1 MTKNAYGH
9 AVLALACLGIAPV
22 AQAELEPISEQEM
35 SEVQGQGFMAIENL
49 TDGVHQFTRMSLTM
63 DAETR
68 VNADSMTLGSIDGG
82 ADFLAADVA
91 LGHIARE
98 DGVQRIDGQT
108 YSAGDTVPFVGLKPY
123 IELAEV
129 DNQLAGF
136 RMGFREARGTFS
148 SDTESFSGNIGLQ
161 IEQADGSI
169 TPATLFDA
177 NSNATNFRAS
187 HFGIAGE
194 ATDCS
199 VSGGGNCAPLSYL
212 RTLDIGDAPD
222 VEGAPAK
229 FTNDFFL
236 SFQREGVSWQS
247 PEGGNVIEAAKGVF
261 LNLPTSMTLNAETVF
276 QNGIPREQTNY
287 IDRGNGMF

>member
-1 MTKNAYGH
+1 MKKNAYGY
-9 AVLALACLGIAPV
+9 AVLALACLGMVPV

-35 SEVQGQGFMAIENL
+35 SEVQGQGFMSIENL
-49 TDGVHQFTRMSLTM
+49 DDGTHQFTRMSLTI

-68 VNADSMTLGSIDGG
+68 VNADSVTLGSLDGG
-82 ADFLAADVA
+82 ADFQASNVA

-108 YSAGDTVPFVGLKPY
+108 YSKGDAVPFVGLKPY

-136 RMGFREARGTFS
+136 RMGFKQARGTFS
-148 SDTESFSGNIGLQ
+148 SDMESFSGNIGLQ
-161 IEQADGSI
+161 IEQADGTI

-177 NSNATNFRAS
+177 NTNATNFRAT
-187 HFGIAGE
+187 HFGIADA

-199 VSGGGNCAPLSYL
+199 VDGGGQCAPLNFL

-222 VEGAPAK
+222 AEGEPAK

-236 SFQREGVSWQS
+236 SFQREGVNWQS
-247 PEGGNVIEAAKGVF
+247 PEGGNVIEAGKGVF
-261 LNLPTSMTLNAETVF
+261 LNLPTSMTLDATTVF
-276 QNGIPREQTNY
+276 QNGIPREQTHY
-287 IDRGNGMF
+287 IDRGTGMF